1 MRSPR
6 ACTGCALVAIVF
18 VALLPDPR
26 GFASATALGFAEL
39 LDPSLRVP
47 FAAVLLG
54 APDAVL
60 RPGERVLDLRLPG
73 DTGVVAPRDR
83 GELLRSVAKLRVG
96 DSVLANVRGP
106 RGSRSVELRVAR
118 SRAAHAL
125 VEQWPALLS
134 ASALL
139 LFALTCVL
147 GGRHPVATPLFSV
160 SLCLG
165 AALGASIELAMPG
178 DAGLM
183 NAPGLRA
190 RLGLLAWCALPAAL
204 LHLAARFPVVVPR
217 FRRPALAMLPYALWT
232 VPALVAQLRFGEPA
246 TVDGVER
253 VALAASFLAGAIL
266 VAACA
271 FPGRRLSPVERAR
284 AHAAMAAFVLAGAA
298 PLVVFV
304 AGVQPPPAVSA
315 LLALGGLALP
325 LALGWAVVRYRLLDP
340 PAWLRHGVVSVAA
353 AGIALLLAAITTG
366 AAWQAAG
373 ASRDFAPVHGA
384 ALALATALIYQ
395 GFHSLATRLAA
406 GRLVASAAPEAL
418 LARAA
423 RELAGA
429 SNPGDVLARLAL
441 LLGQE
446 LRAGTALAFFVRDG
460 AHHGAL
466 AERGIEVWRD
476 AKPEPSHGIVRP
488 SRTEDPDMLR
498 PELVVALTPRASEPA
513 LVVIA
518 PRRDGLPY
526 APEELR
532 AIEDVALLAT
542 LALGDA
548 AASAQLESCVA
559 ARTAALSCAL
569 DDRSAVLEA
578 AARVQEAARA
588 AQVRAAAATF
598 LARCTGRRPLE
609 RATAP
614 HDPQSV
620 RLGLDV
626 EPTRSIWLAI
636 GALAPERAAD
646 LQPQADAVSALANV
660 ALERIHLLSSLKQE
674 VAQQARELARI
685 ASGQR
690 CAEFVRGVAHELRK
704 PNEEIRHL
712 ARSIEGAAD
721 AASRPALQRIE
732 AITHELGRR
741 LDCLLSRG
749 GRRLDLRRID
759 LVRLVDDA
767 TARVARLRSER
778 RFTVSHALARL
789 PLLGDPV
796 RIASLLENLLDNAV
810 KATARGGAVEV
821 RTALATRGA
830 APGPWVA
837 IEVEDDGVGI
847 PPELGAD
854 IFEPGVGRF
863 RSGFGLGLALCRDVV
878 SAHEGSLAAESAP
891 GRTVFRMLLPQLG
904 PSEGNA

>member
-6 ACTGCALVAIVF
+6 AWFGCALVAVVF
-18 VALLPDPR
+18 LVLLPDPR
-26 GFASATALGFAEL
+26 PLASASTVGFAEL

-54 APDAVL
+54 AQDAVL
-60 RPGERVLDLRLPG
+60 RPGERVLSLQLPG

-83 GELLRSVAKLRVG
+83 SELLRTVAKLRVG
-96 DSVLANVRGP
+96 EVVLACVRGP
-106 RGSRSVELRVAR
+106 HGSRSVELRVATT
-118 SRAAHAL
+118 RAAHAL
-125 VEQWPALLS
+125 AEQWPALLA

-139 LFALTCVL
+139 LFALACVL
-147 GGRHPVATPLFSV
+147 GGQHPVATPLFAV
-160 SLCLG
+160 ALCLG
-165 AALGASIELAMPG
+165 TALGAAVGLAMPG
-178 DAGLM
+178 DAGLVGLS
-183 NAPGLRA
+183 NLRA
-190 RLGLLAWCALPAAL
+190 RLGVLAWCALPAAL

-217 FRRPALAMLPYALWT
+217 FRRRALATLPYALWA

-246 TVDGVER
+246 AVDGVER
-253 VALAASFLAGAIL
+253 LALAASFLAGAIL

-284 AHAAMAAFVLAGAA
+284 ARAAMAAFVLAGAG

-304 AGVQPPPAVSA
+304 SGVQPPPNGSA

-340 PAWLRHGVVSVAA
+340 PAWLRHGVVSAA
-353 AGIALLLAAITTG
+353 AAFIALLLAAITTG

-373 ASRDFAPVHGA
+373 AARDFAPVHGA
-384 ALALATALIYQ
+384 ALALVTALIYQ
-395 GFHSLATRLAA
+395 AFHSVATRLTR

-418 LARAA
+418 LARAG

-429 SNPGDVLARLAL
+429 RHPDEVLARLAL
-441 LLGQE
+441 LIGQE
-446 LRAGTALAFFVRDG
+446 LRAGVVEAFFVREG
-460 AHHGAL
+460 APHSTL
-466 AERGIEVWRD
+466 AERGLELWRS
-476 AKPEPSHGIVRP
+476 AEPEPTHGIVRP
-488 SRTEDPDMLR
+488 SRSEDPDMLR
-498 PELVVALTPRASEPA
+498 PELVVALAPRASQPA
-513 LVVIA
+513 LMVIA
-518 PRRDGLPY
+518 PRSDGLPY

-548 AASAQLESCVA
+548 TASAQLESCVA
-559 ARTAALSCAL
+559 ARTEALSRAL

-578 AARVQEAARA
+578 AARVQAAARG
-588 AQVRAAAATF
+588 AQVRAAATAF

-609 RATAP
+609 RATVLSDL
-614 HDPQSV
+614 HTV
-620 RLGLDV
+620 RLALDV
-626 EPTRSIWLAI
+626 EPARSIWLAV
-636 GALAPERAAD
+636 GDLAPERAAD

-660 ALERIHLLSSLKQE
+660 ALERIHLLSGLKQE

-704 PNEEIRHL
+704 PTEEIRHL
-712 ARSIEGAAD
+712 ARSIENTVD
-721 AASRPALQRIE
+721 PASRPALRRIE

-749 GRRLDLRRID
+749 GRRLDLRRVD

-778 RFTVSHALARL
+778 QFTVEHALPRL
-789 PLLGDPV
+789 PLVGDPV
-796 RIASLLENLLDNAV
+796 RIASLVENLLDNAV
-810 KATARGGAVEV
+810 KATAQGGAVQV
-821 RTALATRGA
+821 RTALASHDA
-830 APGPWVA
+830 APGPRVA
-837 IEVEDDGVGI
+837 IEVEDDGIGI
-847 PPELGAD
+847 PPDLFAD

-878 SAHEGSLAAESAP
+878 SAHGGSLTAESAP

-904 PSEGNA
+904 PSEETS

>member
-1 MRSPR
+1 MRSLR
-6 ACTGCALVAIVF
+6 AWLGSALVAVVF
-18 VALLPDPR
+18 VVLLPDPR
-26 GFASATALGFAEL
+26 GLASGSALGFAEL
-39 LDPSLRVP
+39 LDPSLRIP

-54 APDAVL
+54 APGAVL
-60 RPGERVLDLRLPG
+60 RPGERVLALRLPG

-83 GELLRSVAKLRVG
+83 SALLRSVAKLHVG
-96 DSVLANVRGP
+96 DIVSADVRGP
-106 RGSRSVELRVAR
+106 HGSRSVELRVAT
-118 SRAAHAL
+118 SRTAHAL
-125 VEQWPALLS
+125 AEQWPVLLA
-134 ASALL
+134 ASVLL
-139 LFALTCVL
+139 LFALACVL
-147 GGRHPVATPLFSV
+147 GGQHPVATPLFAV

-165 AALGASIELAMPG
+165 TALGAAV
-178 DAGLM
+178 GLVLPRDVGLIG
-183 NAPGLRA
+183 AASLRA

-204 LHLAARFPVVVPR
+204 LHLATRFPVVVPR
-217 FRRPALAMLPYALWT
+217 FRRRALATLPYALWA
-232 VPALVAQLRFGEPA
+232 VPALVAQLRFREPA
-246 TVDGVER
+246 AVDGVER
-253 VALAASFLAGAIL
+253 VALAASFLSGAIL

-284 AHAAMAAFVLAGAA
+284 ARAAMAAFVLAGAG

-304 AGVQPPPAVSA
+304 AGVQPSPCGSA

-340 PAWLRHGVVSVAA
+340 PTWLRQGIVSVAA
-353 AGIALLLAAITTG
+353 ASIALLLAATTTG

-373 ASRDFAPVHGA
+373 AARDFAPVHGA

-395 GFHSLATRLAA
+395 GFHSVATRLTS
-406 GRLVASAAPEAL
+406 GRLVATAAPEAL
-418 LARAA
+418 LARAG

-429 SNPGDVLARLAL
+429 RHPAEVLRRLAL

-446 LRAGTALAFFVRDG
+446 LRAGVVEAFFVSDDVGRG
-460 AHHGAL
+460 TL
-466 AERGIEVWRD
+466 AERGVELWRN
-476 AKPEPSHGIVRP
+476 AEPEPSNGIVRP
-488 SRTEDPDMLR
+488 SRSEDPDMLR
-498 PELVVALTPRASEPA
+498 PELVVALAARASHPA

-518 PRRDGLPY
+518 PRSDGLPY

-548 AASAQLESCVA
+548 AASAQLESHVA
-559 ARTAALSCAL
+559 ARTEALSCAL

-578 AARVQEAARA
+578 AERVQAAGRV
-588 AQVRAAAATF
+588 AQVRAAATTF
-598 LARCTGRRPLE
+598 LARCTGRRPQQ

-614 HDPQSV
+614 RDRHTV
-620 RLGLDV
+620 RLALDV
-626 EPTRSIWLAI
+626 EPARSIWLAA
-636 GALAPERAAD
+636 GDLAAERAAD

-660 ALERIHLLSSLKQE
+660 ALERIHLLASLKQE

-704 PNEEIRHL
+704 PTEEIRHL

-721 AASRPALQRIE
+721 EASRPALRRIE
-732 AITHELGRR
+732 SITHELGRR

-749 GRRLDLRRID
+749 GRRLDLRRVD

-767 TARVARLRSER
+767 TARVSRLRSER
-778 RFTVSHALARL
+778 NFTVEHALARL
-789 PLLGDPV
+789 PLVGDPV
-796 RIASLLENLLDNAV
+796 RIASLVENVLDNAV
-810 KATARGGAVEV
+810 KATAPGGAVSV
-821 RTALATRGA
+821 RTALTTRGD
-830 APGPWVA
+830 APGSWVTVE
-837 IEVEDDGVGI
+837 IEDDGVGI
-847 PPELGAD
+847 PPELSAD

-878 SAHEGSLAAESAP
+878 SAHGGSLAAESAP
-891 GRTVFRMLLPQLG
+891 GRTVFRMQLPQLG
-904 PSEGNA
+904 PREERS